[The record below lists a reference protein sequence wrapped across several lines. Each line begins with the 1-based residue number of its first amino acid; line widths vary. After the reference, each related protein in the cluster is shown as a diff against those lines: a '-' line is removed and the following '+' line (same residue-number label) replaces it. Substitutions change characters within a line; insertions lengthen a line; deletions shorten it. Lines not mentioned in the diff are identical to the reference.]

1 MANQIQSCFERYEK
15 KYMLTPAQLRV
26 MLTGMKA
33 HMVPDQY
40 GKYTICNIYYDTPD
54 WRLIRASLEKPVYKE
69 KLRVRSYG
77 VAAPEGKVFVEIKK
91 KFDGVVSKRR
101 ITAPAPLVEPLLG
114 GILEPDR
121 FGQIGR
127 EISGVFLSMA
137 LGLAT
142 GMGYVGLAVVAFVI
156 LAAALALLT
165 AVNFGQRSESERVL
179 KITIPESLDY
189 DGLFDDLFD
198 QYTRSHTL
206 ERVKTANMGT
216 LYELEYRVTLPGEQP
231 SKEFL
236 DALRCRN
243 GNLNIVCGRP
253 ATREAL

>member
-77 VAAPEGKVFVEIKK
+77 VAAPDGKAFVEIKK
-91 KFDGVVSKRR
+91 KFDGVVYKRR
-101 ITAPAPLVEPLLG
+101 ITAPAPLVSPLLTG
-114 GILEPDR
+114 QLEPDR

-253 ATREAL
+253 VTREAL

>member
-77 VAAPEGKVFVEIKK
+77 VAAPDGKAFVEIKK
-91 KFDGVVSKRR
+91 KFDGVVYKRH
-101 ITAPAPLVEPLLG
+101 ITAPAPLVSPLLTG
-114 GILEPDR
+114 QLEPDR

>member
-91 KFDGVVSKRR
+91 KFDGVVYKRR

>member
-77 VAAPEGKVFVEIKK
+77 VAAPDGKAFVEIKK
-91 KFDGVVSKRR
+91 KFDGVVYKRR
-101 ITAPAPLVEPLLG
+101 ITAPAPLVSPLLTG
-114 GILEPDR
+114 QLEPDR

>member
-1 MANQIQSCFERYEK
+1 
-15 KYMLTPAQLRV
+15 
-26 MLTGMKA
+26 
-33 HMVPDQY
+33 MVY
-40 GKYTICNIYYDTPD
+40 
-54 WRLIRASLEKPVYKE
+54 
-69 KLRVRSYG
+69 
-77 VAAPEGKVFVEIKK
+77 
-91 KFDGVVSKRR
+91 KRR

-216 LYELEYRVTLPGEQP
+216 LYELEYRVTLPGE
-231 SKEFL
+231 
-236 DALRCRN
+236 
-243 GNLNIVCGRP
+243 
-253 ATREAL
+253 

>member
-77 VAAPEGKVFVEIKK
+77 VAAPDGKAFVEIKK
-91 KFDGVVSKRR
+91 KFDGVVYKRR

>member
-77 VAAPEGKVFVEIKK
+77 VAAPDGKAFVEIKK
-91 KFDGVVSKRR
+91 KFDGVVYKRR

-216 LYELEYRVTLPGEQP
+216 LYELEYRVTLPGE
-231 SKEFL
+231 
-236 DALRCRN
+236 
-243 GNLNIVCGRP
+243 
-253 ATREAL
+253 

>member
-1 MANQIQSCFERYEK
+1 
-15 KYMLTPAQLRV
+15 ML
-26 MLTGMKA
+26 
-33 HMVPDQY
+33 
-40 GKYTICNIYYDTPD
+40 
-54 WRLIRASLEKPVYKE
+54 
-69 KLRVRSYG
+69 
-77 VAAPEGKVFVEIKK
+77 
-91 KFDGVVSKRR
+91 RR
-101 ITAPAPLVEPLLG
+101 
-114 GILEPDR
+114 
-121 FGQIGR
+121 GQTYR
-127 EISGVFLSMA
+127 P
-137 LGLAT
+137 
-142 GMGYVGLAVVAFVI
+142 
-156 LAAALALLT
+156 AALALLT